1 MEKIEEILFNEIKVL
16 ISGIRGEPQTLSLLP
31 ELVLSVIHKIN
42 NKMTPLIGY
51 AQLLMKN
58 SEGVEQEKLKKIYN
72 SGTVVSS
79 ILSSLFEYLKTFPY
93 PRRMF
98 RIGEFV
104 REVLENDERLKK
116 IDFKLFIEEDIN
128 VPINKAQ
135 MREAIKRII
144 DNSLEAMN
152 KPLKSIEVKISKSE
166 NNVII
171 EFWDNGEGIEKEN
184 ISNIFEPFFTT
195 KEGRPGLGLSY
206 VHGIVKN
213 HGGDIKAESEK
224 DNWTK
229 IIMSLPMTPFDWKEE
244 KILLLAPENDFYKI
258 LHKIAELESINLEW
272 KKEEVDMG
280 KYTCIILDEDFNDEE
295 EIAVIREKFQ
305 GKIIYI
311 GNKEREGVVLVRK
324 PATFF
329 KILLS
334 LYY

>member
-1 MEKIEEILFNEIKVL
+1 MEKIEEILFNEIKFL

-31 ELVLSVIHKIN
+31 ELVLSIIHKIN

-51 AQLLMKN
+51 TQLLMKN
-58 SEGVEQEKLKKIYN
+58 SEGIEQEKLKKIFN
-72 SGTVVSS
+72 SATVVSS

-93 PRRMF
+93 PKRMC

-104 REVLENDERLKK
+104 REVLENDERLKN
-116 IDFKLFIEEDIN
+116 INFKLFVEEDIN

-135 MREAIKRII
+135 MREAIKKII

-152 KPLKSIEVKISKSE
+152 KPEKRIEVKISKSE

-184 ISNIFEPFFTT
+184 ISSIFEPFFTT
-195 KEGRPGLGLSY
+195 REGRTGLGLSY

-213 HGGDIKAESEK
+213 HAGDVKAESEK
-224 DNWTK
+224 DNWAK
-229 IIMSLPMTPFDWKEE
+229 ITISLPITPFDWKEE
-244 KILLLAPENDFYKI
+244 KVLLLAPENDFYKI
-258 LHKIAELESINLEW
+258 LYKIAEFESINLEW
-272 KKEEVDMG
+272 VKEEADLG
-280 KYTCIILDEDFNDEE
+280 KYTHIILDEDFKDEE
-295 EIAVIREKFQ
+295 EVMRIIEKFK
-305 GKIIYI
+305 GKIIYV
-311 GNKEREGVVLVRK
+311 GSKEREGVVSVKK

-334 LYY
+334 L